1 MSFTREVSPSDHVA
15 DQCPWELPH
24 RAPAYVAE
32 TPAQEPARLDRG
44 NQLVVH
50 GPDDEKAEVNE
61 QAHRSWHTGHG
72 IPARAPSRGQS
83 LTGSDARWRGGEAL
97 CICSTTADRILSSV
111 IDGPAICAI
120 CWPRP
125 RPSEPHAQVEPRHEI
140 RVQVDVAAANP
151 HVLSEGHQ
159 IEEELGRQG
168 DPRGHGIV
176 DPDPDGDQ
184 E

>member
-1 MSFTREVSPSDHVA
+1 MSRIRARGS
-15 DQCPWELPH
+15 CLIGLPH
-24 RAPAYVAE
+24 TSPRRPRKSPPGWIEGTSSSCMVLMTRRRKSTNRRTA
-32 TPAQEPARLDRG
+32 
-44 NQLVVH
+44 
-50 GPDDEKAEVNE
+50 
-61 QAHRSWHTGHG
+61 HG